1 MAHRPL
7 PVKELVP
14 VVAKELTRLGFRP
27 VHKSKTGSRYLVW
40 PGTPWQIRI
49 SDHAWSMFNR
59 DRQAQVVKVISLQ
72 SLEPVYGKETY
83 LLALEFAIAF
93 IVRTRL
99 RQGIIGTLPAGAGEV
114 DRDAL

>member
-59 DRQAQVVKVISLQ
+59 DRQAQVVKSVALK
-72 SLEPVYGKETY
+72 PVP
-83 LLALEFAIAF
+83 LAEVPMLAFEFAIGF
-93 IVRTRL
+93 IARVRL
-99 RQGIIGTLPAGAGEV
+99 RQGLIKEEG
-114 DRDAL
+114 R